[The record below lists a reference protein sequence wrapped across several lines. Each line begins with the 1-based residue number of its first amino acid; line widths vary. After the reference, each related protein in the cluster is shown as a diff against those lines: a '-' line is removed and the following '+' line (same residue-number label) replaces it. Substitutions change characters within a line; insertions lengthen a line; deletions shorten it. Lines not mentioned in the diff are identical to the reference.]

1 MKKHLLLWIAAT
13 ALCCSC
19 TQKKETSQPQPFK
32 DGEFKE
38 WAQTPPMGWNSWDC
52 YGAGVTEDELLG
64 NAEFMRDRLKQY
76 GYQYVVCDIQWYE
89 PAAKGNVYN
98 NFADLC
104 MDEYSR
110 LIPAV
115 NRFPS
120 SANGAGFKPIADKIH
135 SMGLKFGIHIMRG
148 IPRQAVHRNTRIY
161 GTTARARDIAS
172 QFSLCPWNTDM
183 YGVDT
188 EKRGAEEYYDSL
200 FKLYASWG
208 VDFVKVDDMANT
220 EFSPQNPYSAEK
232 EIEMIRAAIDRSGRD
247 MVLSLS
253 PGPAPL
259 NKAEHLSENANM
271 WRISGDFWDRW
282 DKLLNMFSLCEK
294 WYPYVKDG
302 SFPDCDILPLGKL
315 CIDGSYMGDMGR
327 DSGFTKEEQKTMMTL
342 WAVFRSPL
350 FFGGE
355 LRLTDNYTLSLVT
368 NPEVINVNQNSEKP
382 LFVYNKGGIAV
393 WQTKIENCTAVAV
406 FNLSD
411 EEKHYKLS
419 FSDLGIEN
427 VRAVRD
433 LWARK
438 DIPKCEN
445 DVAVS
450 LKPHSSEFFEI
461 Y

>member
-1 MKKHLLLWIAAT
+1 MKDFI
-13 ALCCSC
+13 
-19 TQKKETSQPQPFK
+19 KK
-32 DGEFKE
+32 
-38 WAQTPPMGWNSWDC
+38 PPMGWNSWDC

-208 VDFVKVDDMANT
+208 VDFVKVDDIANT

-438 DIPKCEN
+438 DIQKCEN

>member
-1 MKKHLLLWIAAT
+1 MKDFI
-13 ALCCSC
+13 
-19 TQKKETSQPQPFK
+19 KK
-32 DGEFKE
+32 
-38 WAQTPPMGWNSWDC
+38 PPMGWNSWDC

-208 VDFVKVDDMANT
+208 VDFVKVDDIANT

-259 NKAEHLSENANM
+259 NKAEHLSKNANM

-355 LRLTDNYTLSLVT
+355 LRLSDNYTLSLVT

-419 FSDLGIEN
+419 FLNLGIEN

>member
-1 MKKHLLLWIAAT
+1 MKDFI
-13 ALCCSC
+13 
-19 TQKKETSQPQPFK
+19 KK
-32 DGEFKE
+32 
-38 WAQTPPMGWNSWDC
+38 PPMGWNSWDC

-208 VDFVKVDDMANT
+208 VDFVKVDDIANT

-247 MVLSLS
+247 IVLSLS

-382 LFVYNKGGIAV
+382 LLVYNKGGIAV

-445 DVAVS
+445 DVTVS

>member
-1 MKKHLLLWIAAT
+1 MKDFI
-13 ALCCSC
+13 
-19 TQKKETSQPQPFK
+19 KK
-32 DGEFKE
+32 
-38 WAQTPPMGWNSWDC
+38 PPMGWNSWDC

-148 IPRQAVHRNTRIY
+148 IPRQAVHRNKRIY

-208 VDFVKVDDMANT
+208 VDFVKVDDIANT

-232 EIEMIRAAIDRSGRD
+232 EIEMIRAAIDHSGRD

-327 DSGFTKEEQKTMMTL
+327 DSGFAKEEQKTMMTL

-355 LRLTDNYTLSLVT
+355 LRLTDDYTLSLVT

>member
-1 MKKHLLLWIAAT
+1 MKDFI
-13 ALCCSC
+13 
-19 TQKKETSQPQPFK
+19 KK
-32 DGEFKE
+32 
-38 WAQTPPMGWNSWDC
+38 PPMGWNSWDC

-76 GYQYVVCDIQWYE
+76 GYQYVICDIQWYE

-208 VDFVKVDDMANT
+208 VDFVKVDDIANT

-419 FSDLGIEN
+419 FSDLGLEN

-445 DVAVS
+445 DVVVS

>member
-1 MKKHLLLWIAAT
+1 MKDFI
-13 ALCCSC
+13 
-19 TQKKETSQPQPFK
+19 KK
-32 DGEFKE
+32 
-38 WAQTPPMGWNSWDC
+38 PPMGWNSWDC

-148 IPRQAVHRNTRIY
+148 IPRQAVHRNTHIY

-208 VDFVKVDDMANT
+208 VDFVKVDDIANT

-259 NKAEHLSENANM
+259 NKAEHLSKNANM

-450 LKPHSSEFFEI
+450 LKPHSSAFFEI

>member
-1 MKKHLLLWIAAT
+1 MKDFI
-13 ALCCSC
+13 
-19 TQKKETSQPQPFK
+19 KK
-32 DGEFKE
+32 
-38 WAQTPPMGWNSWDC
+38 PPMGWNSWDC

-183 YGVDT
+183 YGVNT

-208 VDFVKVDDMANT
+208 VDFVKVDDIANT

-382 LFVYNKGGIAV
+382 LLVYNKGGIAV

-438 DIPKCEN
+438 DISKCEN
-445 DVAVS
+445 DVTVS
-450 LKPHSSEFFEI
+450 LKPHSSAFFEI

>member
-1 MKKHLLLWIAAT
+1 MKEFI
-13 ALCCSC
+13 
-19 TQKKETSQPQPFK
+19 KK
-32 DGEFKE
+32 
-38 WAQTPPMGWNSWDC
+38 PPMGWNSWDC

-76 GYQYVVCDIQWYE
+76 GYQYVICDIQWYE

-208 VDFVKVDDMANT
+208 VDFVKVDDIANT

-438 DIPKCEN
+438 DISKCEN
-445 DVAVS
+445 DVAFS

>member
-1 MKKHLLLWIAAT
+1 MKDFI
-13 ALCCSC
+13 
-19 TQKKETSQPQPFK
+19 KK
-32 DGEFKE
+32 
-38 WAQTPPMGWNSWDC
+38 PPMGWNSWDC

-98 NFADLC
+98 NFAALC

-188 EKRGAEEYYDSL
+188 EKRGAEGYYDSL

-208 VDFVKVDDMANT
+208 VDFVKVDDIANT

-294 WYPYVKDG
+294 WYPHVKDG

>member
-1 MKKHLLLWIAAT
+1 MKDFI
-13 ALCCSC
+13 
-19 TQKKETSQPQPFK
+19 KK
-32 DGEFKE
+32 
-38 WAQTPPMGWNSWDC
+38 PPMGWNSWDC

-208 VDFVKVDDMANT
+208 VDFVKVDDIANT

-438 DIPKCEN
+438 DIPKCEI

>member
-1 MKKHLLLWIAAT
+1 MKDFI
-13 ALCCSC
+13 
-19 TQKKETSQPQPFK
+19 KK
-32 DGEFKE
+32 
-38 WAQTPPMGWNSWDC
+38 PPMGWNSWDC

-208 VDFVKVDDMANT
+208 VDFVKVDDIANT

-232 EIEMIRAAIDRSGRD
+232 EIELIRAAIDRSGRD

-355 LRLTDNYTLSLVT
+355 LRLTDDYTLSLVT

>member
-1 MKKHLLLWIAAT
+1 MKDFI
-13 ALCCSC
+13 
-19 TQKKETSQPQPFK
+19 KK
-32 DGEFKE
+32 
-38 WAQTPPMGWNSWDC
+38 PPMGWNSWDC

-64 NAEFMRDRLKQY
+64 NAGFMRDRLKQY

-208 VDFVKVDDMANT
+208 VDFVKVDDIANT

-382 LFVYNKGGIAV
+382 LLVYNTGGIDV

-419 FSDLGIEN
+419 FLNLGIEN

-438 DIPKCEN
+438 DISKCEN
-445 DVAVS
+445 DVTVS

>member
-1 MKKHLLLWIAAT
+1 MKDFI
-13 ALCCSC
+13 
-19 TQKKETSQPQPFK
+19 KK
-32 DGEFKE
+32 
-38 WAQTPPMGWNSWDC
+38 PPMGWNSWDC

-208 VDFVKVDDMANT
+208 VDFVKVDDIANT

-259 NKAEHLSENANM
+259 NKAEHLSKNANM

-433 LWARK
+433 LWERK
-438 DIPKCEN
+438 DIQKCEN
-445 DVAVS
+445 DVTVS

>member
-1 MKKHLLLWIAAT
+1 MKDFI
-13 ALCCSC
+13 
-19 TQKKETSQPQPFK
+19 KK
-32 DGEFKE
+32 
-38 WAQTPPMGWNSWDC
+38 PPMGWNSWDC

-148 IPRQAVHRNTRIY
+148 IPRKAVHRNTRIY

-208 VDFVKVDDMANT
+208 VDFVKVDDIANT

-294 WYPYVKDG
+294 WYPYVKDD

-355 LRLTDNYTLSLVT
+355 LRLTDDYTLSLVT

-411 EEKHYKLS
+411 EENRHKLKL
-419 FSDLGIEN
+419 SDLGIEN

>member
-1 MKKHLLLWIAAT
+1 MKDFI
-13 ALCCSC
+13 
-19 TQKKETSQPQPFK
+19 KK
-32 DGEFKE
+32 
-38 WAQTPPMGWNSWDC
+38 PPMGWNSWDC

-208 VDFVKVDDMANT
+208 VDFVKVDDIANT
-220 EFSPQNPYSAEK
+220 EFNPQNPYSAEK

-282 DKLLNMFSLCEK
+282 DKLLDMFSLCEK

-419 FSDLGIEN
+419 FSELGIEN
-427 VRAVRD
+427 VRAVRN

>member
-1 MKKHLLLWIAAT
+1 MKNFITK
-13 ALCCSC
+13 
-19 TQKKETSQPQPFK
+19 
-32 DGEFKE
+32 
-38 WAQTPPMGWNSWDC
+38 PPMGWNSWDC

-76 GYQYVVCDIQWYE
+76 GYQYVICDIQWYE

-148 IPRQAVHRNTRIY
+148 IPRQAVHRNTHIY

-208 VDFVKVDDMANT
+208 VDFVKVDDIANT

-259 NKAEHLSENANM
+259 NKAEHLSKNANM

-282 DKLLNMFSLCEK
+282 DKLLDMFLLCEK

-419 FSDLGIEN
+419 FLNLGIEN

>member
-1 MKKHLLLWIAAT
+1 MKEFI
-13 ALCCSC
+13 
-19 TQKKETSQPQPFK
+19 KK
-32 DGEFKE
+32 
-38 WAQTPPMGWNSWDC
+38 PPMGWNSWDC

-76 GYQYVVCDIQWYE
+76 GYQYVICDIQWYE

-208 VDFVKVDDMANT
+208 VDFVKVDDIANT

-355 LRLTDNYTLSLVT
+355 LRLTDDYTLSLVT

-411 EEKHYKLS
+411 EEKHYKFRFLN
-419 FSDLGIEN
+419 LGIEN

>member
-1 MKKHLLLWIAAT
+1 MKDFI
-13 ALCCSC
+13 
-19 TQKKETSQPQPFK
+19 KK
-32 DGEFKE
+32 
-38 WAQTPPMGWNSWDC
+38 PPMGWNSWDC

-89 PAAKGNVYN
+89 SAAKGNVYN

-208 VDFVKVDDMANT
+208 VDFVKVDDIANT

-355 LRLTDNYTLSLVT
+355 LRLTDDYTLSLVT

-393 WQTKIENCTAVAV
+393 WQTKIENCTEVAV

>member
-1 MKKHLLLWIAAT
+1 MKDFI
-13 ALCCSC
+13 
-19 TQKKETSQPQPFK
+19 KK
-32 DGEFKE
+32 
-38 WAQTPPMGWNSWDC
+38 PPMGWNSWDC

-208 VDFVKVDDMANT
+208 VDFVKVDDIANT

-232 EIEMIRAAIDRSGRD
+232 EIEIIRAAIDRSGRD

-355 LRLTDNYTLSLVT
+355 LRLTDDYTLSLVT

>member
-1 MKKHLLLWIAAT
+1 MKDLI
-13 ALCCSC
+13 
-19 TQKKETSQPQPFK
+19 KK
-32 DGEFKE
+32 
-38 WAQTPPMGWNSWDC
+38 PPMGWNSWDC

-208 VDFVKVDDMANT
+208 VDFVKVDDIANT

-350 FFGGE
+350 FIGGE

>member
-1 MKKHLLLWIAAT
+1 MKDFI
-13 ALCCSC
+13 
-19 TQKKETSQPQPFK
+19 KK
-32 DGEFKE
+32 
-38 WAQTPPMGWNSWDC
+38 PPMGWNSWDC

-208 VDFVKVDDMANT
+208 VDFVKVDDIANT

-232 EIEMIRAAIDRSGRD
+232 EIEIIRAAIDRSGRD

-302 SFPDCDILPLGKL
+302 SFPDCDILSLGKL

-411 EEKHYKLS
+411 EEKHYRLS

>member
-1 MKKHLLLWIAAT
+1 MKDFI
-13 ALCCSC
+13 
-19 TQKKETSQPQPFK
+19 KK
-32 DGEFKE
+32 
-38 WAQTPPMGWNSWDC
+38 PPMGWNSWDC

-135 SMGLKFGIHIMRG
+135 SMGLKFGIYIMRG

-161 GTTARARDIAS
+161 GTTVRARDIAS

-208 VDFVKVDDMANT
+208 VDFVKVDDIANT

-445 DVAVS
+445 DVTVS
-450 LKPHSSEFFEI
+450 LKPHSSAFFEI

>member
-1 MKKHLLLWIAAT
+1 MKDFI
-13 ALCCSC
+13 
-19 TQKKETSQPQPFK
+19 KK
-32 DGEFKE
+32 
-38 WAQTPPMGWNSWDC
+38 PPMGWNSWDC

-76 GYQYVVCDIQWYE
+76 GYQYVICDIQWYE

-208 VDFVKVDDMANT
+208 VDFVKVDDIANT

-419 FSDLGIEN
+419 FSDLGVEN

-445 DVAVS
+445 DVTVS
-450 LKPHSSEFFEI
+450 LKPHSSAFFEI

>member
-1 MKKHLLLWIAAT
+1 MKDFI
-13 ALCCSC
+13 
-19 TQKKETSQPQPFK
+19 KK
-32 DGEFKE
+32 
-38 WAQTPPMGWNSWDC
+38 PPMGWNSWDC

-208 VDFVKVDDMANT
+208 VDFVKVDDIANT

-259 NKAEHLSENANM
+259 NKAEHLSKNANM

-382 LFVYNKGGIAV
+382 LLVYNKGGIAV

>member
-1 MKKHLLLWIAAT
+1 MKDFI
-13 ALCCSC
+13 
-19 TQKKETSQPQPFK
+19 KK
-32 DGEFKE
+32 
-38 WAQTPPMGWNSWDC
+38 PPMGWNSWDC

-161 GTTARARDIAS
+161 GTTARARDLAS

-208 VDFVKVDDMANT
+208 VDFVKVDDIANT

>member
-1 MKKHLLLWIAAT
+1 MKDFI
-13 ALCCSC
+13 
-19 TQKKETSQPQPFK
+19 KK
-32 DGEFKE
+32 
-38 WAQTPPMGWNSWDC
+38 PPMGWNSWDC

-76 GYQYVVCDIQWYE
+76 GYQYVICDIQWYE

-148 IPRQAVHRNTRIY
+148 IPRKAVHRNTRIY

-232 EIEMIRAAIDRSGRD
+232 EIEMVRAAIDRSGRD

-438 DIPKCEN
+438 DISKCEN
-445 DVAVS
+445 DVTVS

>member
-1 MKKHLLLWIAAT
+1 MKDFI
-13 ALCCSC
+13 
-19 TQKKETSQPQPFK
+19 KK
-32 DGEFKE
+32 
-38 WAQTPPMGWNSWDC
+38 PPMGWNSWDC

-64 NAEFMRDRLKQY
+64 NAEFMLDRLKQY

-208 VDFVKVDDMANT
+208 VDFVKVDDIANT

-259 NKAEHLSENANM
+259 NKAEHLSKNANM

-355 LRLTDNYTLSLVT
+355 LRLTDDYTLSLVT

-419 FSDLGIEN
+419 FLNLGIEN

-445 DVAVS
+445 DVTVS

>member
-1 MKKHLLLWIAAT
+1 MKDFI
-13 ALCCSC
+13 
-19 TQKKETSQPQPFK
+19 KK
-32 DGEFKE
+32 
-38 WAQTPPMGWNSWDC
+38 PPMGWNSWDC

-208 VDFVKVDDMANT
+208 VDFVKVDDIANT

-232 EIEMIRAAIDRSGRD
+232 EIEIIRAAIDRSGRD

-393 WQTKIENCTAVAV
+393 WQTKIENGTAVAI

-438 DIPKCEN
+438 DIPKFEN

>member
-1 MKKHLLLWIAAT
+1 MKDFI
-13 ALCCSC
+13 
-19 TQKKETSQPQPFK
+19 KK
-32 DGEFKE
+32 
-38 WAQTPPMGWNSWDC
+38 PPMGWNSWDC

-172 QFSLCPWNTDM
+172 QFSMCPWNTDM

-208 VDFVKVDDMANT
+208 VDFVKVDDIANT

-282 DKLLNMFSLCEK
+282 DKLLDMFSLCEK

-445 DVAVS
+445 DVTVS

>member
-1 MKKHLLLWIAAT
+1 MKDFI
-13 ALCCSC
+13 
-19 TQKKETSQPQPFK
+19 KK
-32 DGEFKE
+32 
-38 WAQTPPMGWNSWDC
+38 PPMGWNSWDC

-76 GYQYVVCDIQWYE
+76 GYQYVICDIQWYE

-208 VDFVKVDDMANT
+208 VDFVKVDDIANT

-259 NKAEHLSENANM
+259 NKAEHLSKNANM

-382 LFVYNKGGIAV
+382 LLVYNKGGIAV

-438 DIPKCEN
+438 DIPKFEN

>member
-1 MKKHLLLWIAAT
+1 MKDFI
-13 ALCCSC
+13 
-19 TQKKETSQPQPFK
+19 KK
-32 DGEFKE
+32 
-38 WAQTPPMGWNSWDC
+38 PPMGWNSWDC

-76 GYQYVVCDIQWYE
+76 GYQYVICDIQWYE

-208 VDFVKVDDMANT
+208 VDFVKVDDIANT

-253 PGPAPL
+253 PGLAPL

-382 LFVYNKGGIAV
+382 LLVYNKGGIAV

>member
-1 MKKHLLLWIAAT
+1 MKDFI
-13 ALCCSC
+13 
-19 TQKKETSQPQPFK
+19 KK
-32 DGEFKE
+32 
-38 WAQTPPMGWNSWDC
+38 PPMGWNSWDC

-89 PAAKGNVYN
+89 PTAKGNVYN

-148 IPRQAVHRNTRIY
+148 IPRQAVHRNTRII
-161 GTTARARDIAS
+161 GTDVCAREIAS
-172 QFSLCPWNTDM
+172 QFSVCPWNTDM

-208 VDFVKVDDMANT
+208 VDFVKVDDIANT

-259 NKAEHLSENANM
+259 NKAEHLSKKANM

-327 DSGFTKEEQKTMMTL
+327 DSGFTNEEQKTMMTL

-355 LRLTDNYTLSLVT
+355 LRLTDDYTLSLIT
-368 NPEVINVNQNSEKP
+368 NSEVINVNQNSEKP
-382 LFVYNKGGIAV
+382 LFVYNKGSIAV
-393 WQTKIENCTAVAV
+393 WQTKVENGTAVAV

-411 EEKHYKLS
+411 EEKRHKLKL
-419 FSDLGIEN
+419 SDLGIEN

-438 DIPKCEN
+438 DISKCEN
-445 DVAVS
+445 DLTVS
-450 LKPHSSEFFEI
+450 LKPHSSALFAVN
-461 Y
+461 

>member
-1 MKKHLLLWIAAT
+1 MKDFI
-13 ALCCSC
+13 
-19 TQKKETSQPQPFK
+19 KK
-32 DGEFKE
+32 
-38 WAQTPPMGWNSWDC
+38 PPMGWNSWDC

-208 VDFVKVDDMANT
+208 VDFVKVDDIANT

-232 EIEMIRAAIDRSGRD
+232 EIEIIRAAIDRSGRD